1 MKLTEI
7 QEAWAKD
14 CRIDETNLGHASA
27 QVPMLH
33 SKYLNLLTNSRLQ
46 LRKAESDLARLRRTK
61 YRYYRGELSKDE
73 LAELGW
79 DQWQGVK
86 PIKNEMDEFL
96 ATDDD
101 LIAQTDRVEYFKT
114 VYQQLESILKS
125 ISSRTWDI
133 KSSIE
138 WYKFSNGM

>member
-7 QEAWAKD
+7 QEMWSKD

-27 QVPMLH
+27 TVPLLH
-33 SKYLNLLTNSRLQ
+33 SKYLNLLTSSRLQ

-61 YRYYRGELSKDE
+61 YRYFRGELTREE
-73 LAELGW
+73 LTDLGW
-79 DQWQGVK
+79 EQYQGVK

-96 ATDDD
+96 STDED
-101 LIAQTDRVEYFKT
+101 LIQQNDKVEYLRT
-114 VYQQLESILKS
+114 VYFQLESILKS
-125 ISSRTWDI
+125 IGSRTWDI

-138 WYKFSNGM
+138 WHKFTNGM

>member
-7 QEAWAKD
+7 QETWAKD

-61 YRYYRGELSKDE
+61 YRYYRGELSREE

-79 DQWQGVK
+79 EQWQGVK

-138 WYKFSNGM
+138 WYKFSNGI

>member
-14 CRIDETNLGHASA
+14 CRIDETNLGHSSA
-27 QVPMLH
+27 NVPVLH
-33 SKYLNLLTNSRLQ
+33 SKYLNLLTSSRLQ

-61 YRYYRGELSKDE
+61 YRYYRGEMSKDE
-73 LAELGW
+73 LEELGW
-79 DQWQGVK
+79 EQWQGVK

-101 LIAQTDRVEYFKT
+101 LITQTDKVEYLKT

-133 KSSIE
+133 KSAIE
-138 WYKFSNGM
+138 WHKFTNGM

>member
-7 QEAWAKD
+7 QEAWARD
-14 CRIDETNLGHASA
+14 CKIDETNLGHASA

-61 YRYYRGELSKDE
+61 YRYYRGELSREE
-73 LAELGW
+73 LDELGW

>member
-61 YRYYRGELSKDE
+61 YRYYRGELSREE
-73 LAELGW
+73 LEELGW
-79 DQWQGVK
+79 EQWQGVK

>member
-61 YRYYRGELSKDE
+61 YRYYRGELSREE

-79 DQWQGVK
+79 EQWQGVK

-138 WYKFSNGM
+138 WYKFSNGI

>member
-7 QEAWAKD
+7 QEMWALD
-14 CRIDETNLGHASA
+14 CRIDETNLGRASA
-27 QVPMLH
+27 NVPVLH
-33 SKYLNLLTNSRLQ
+33 SKYLNLLSNARLQ
-46 LRKAESDLARLRRTK
+46 LRKAEGNLARIRRLK
-61 YRYYRGELSKDE
+61 YRYYRGELTQ
-73 LAELGW
+73 AELEEQGW
-79 DQWQGVK
+79 NQYQGVK

-96 ATDDD
+96 STDED
-101 LIAQTDRVEYFKT
+101 LIQQQDKLEYLRT
-114 VYQQLESILKS
+114 IYLQLESILKS